1 MRPATR
7 LAWGLLCATLALGGC
22 QRLSVEQKVSLDGAE
37 PKQLDVEAP
46 RYEQT
51 VTVEV
56 DSPSVPVLA
65 YVVKTEDVEA
75 AYRALVKGQEPENA
89 LAATKEKSAKVSITA
104 TIPAKTA
111 YSVLL
116 RAVGG
121 GGEATLR
128 IKGQ

>member
-1 MRPATR
+1 MRPANR

-22 QRLSVEQKVSLDGAE
+22 QRLSIEQKVSLSGVE
-37 PKQLDVEAP
+37 PKQLDIDAP

-56 DSPSVPVLA
+56 DSPGTPVLA
-65 YVVKTEDVEA
+65 YVVKTEDAEA
-75 AYRALVKGQEPENA
+75 AFRALVKEKEPENA
-89 LAATKEKSAKVSITA
+89 LAATKEKSEKVSITA
-104 TIPAKTA
+104 TVPAKTA

-121 GGEATLR
+121 GGEATVR

>member
-7 LAWGLLCATLALGGC
+7 LAWGLLCATFALGGC
-22 QRLSVEQKVSLDGAE
+22 QRLNIEQKVTLSGIE
-37 PKQLDVEAP
+37 PKQLDVDAP
-46 RYEQT
+46 RYEQK

-56 DSPSVPVLA
+56 DSPGVPVFA
-65 YVVKTEDVEA
+65 YLVKTEDAEA
-75 AYRALVKGQEPENA
+75 AMRALEREKEPENV
-89 LAATKEKSAKVSITA
+89 LAGTKEKSEKVSLTA

-116 RAVGG
+116 RPTGARA
-121 GGEATLR
+121 EATVR